1 MNNIPPQVHLCHRR
15 VDFDNLGPGEL
26 PETGQ
31 PPSRGFAPLKIGYF
45 FVARPRVI
53 LKGVRLF
60 EVIQLFATK
69 QNLNFKK
76 AIPNYIL

>member
-53 LKGVRLF
+53 FKGVRLF
-60 EVIQLFATK
+60 EVIPNPSEKFDENFQL
-69 QNLNFKK
+69 
-76 AIPNYIL
+76 